1 MKRMAFLRRLRE
13 LIKVYGSQNVVYFD
27 ESGFKRQ
34 SYRMHGWALRGG
46 KIYGGVSGN
55 NRKHTNLI
63 MALRRNKWIA
73 PETFEGTCDAKRVNE
88 WLEQKLMPRLQD
100 PSIVV
105 MDNAP
110 FHKKKEIAAILE
122 KGGHVMLPLPP
133 YSPDFNPIE
142 NSFGAL
148 KRKREFAPPDTPIMN
163 LIKTSNC
170 YLE

>member
-13 LIKVYGSQNVVYFD
+13 LIAVYGSQNVVYFD

-34 SYRMHGWALRGG
+34 SYRVHGWALRGE
-46 KIYGGVSGN
+46 KIYGDVSGN

-63 MALRRNKWIA
+63 MAQRRNTWLA
-73 PETFEGTCDAKRVNE
+73 PETFEGICDAKRVNE
-88 WLEQKLMPRLQD
+88 WLEKKLMPRLQA

-122 KGGHVMLPLPP
+122 KGGHVMLPLPS

-148 KRKREFAPPDTPIMN
+148 KRKREFAPPDTPIID
-163 LIKTSNC
+163 LIKTSDC